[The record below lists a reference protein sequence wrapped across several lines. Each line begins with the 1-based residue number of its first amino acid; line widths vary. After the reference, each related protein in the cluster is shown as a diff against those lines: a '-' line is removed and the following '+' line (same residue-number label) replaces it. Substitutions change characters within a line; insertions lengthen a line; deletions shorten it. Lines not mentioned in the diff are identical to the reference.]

1 MAINAFGI
9 HAMDDAAALHEI
21 EAIKQLKARYCRY
34 LDDKDWDQWRRLFD
48 DDFASDI
55 AGVGGR
61 QTTGA
66 DAFVAYTRRSIGRP
80 SQRTVHQVH
89 APEITLTSA
98 TTAKGVWALNDVVR
112 LAPAVTLHGYGHYH
126 ETYEKRD
133 GHWRIKTSRLTRLR
147 EDIATPLLPQ
157 RVAQR
162 VRASVAKLARR
173 TAPRALTNV

>member
-1 MAINAFGI
+1 MAVNALGI
-9 HAMDDAAALHEI
+9 HAVDDAAALHEI

-55 AGVGGR
+55 AGTGGR

-66 DAFVAYTRRSIGRP
+66 DAFITYTRKSTGRP

-98 TTAKGVWALNDVVR
+98 DHREGGV
-112 LAPAVTLHGYGHYH
+112 G
-126 ETYEKRD
+126 
-133 GHWRIKTSRLTRLR
+133 
-147 EDIATPLLPQ
+147 PQ
-157 RVAQR
+157 
-162 VRASVAKLARR
+162 
-173 TAPRALTNV
+173 